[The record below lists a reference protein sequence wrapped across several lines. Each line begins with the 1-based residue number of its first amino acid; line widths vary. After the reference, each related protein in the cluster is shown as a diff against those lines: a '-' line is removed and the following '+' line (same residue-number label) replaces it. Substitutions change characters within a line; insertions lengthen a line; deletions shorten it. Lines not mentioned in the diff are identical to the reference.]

1 MSETAA
7 ALEEE
12 RLAEALRS
20 RGLIE
25 PDALGRAR
33 RVAADSGERLDRVL
47 TRLGLVAERA
57 MAETLAG
64 VLGLRV
70 AGAADYPDEPLY
82 AERLSPRFLRE
93 AQVVP
98 LEETADGLLLA
109 MADPLNGF
117 VRTAV
122 ELAVGLPVLPL
133 VAIPAELEAAL
144 ERLLRAREAG
154 EGGGAVDAVAVD
166 GDAPDDVE
174 KLRDIASE
182 APVIRLVNQLIARAV
197 DQRASDIHIEPFET
211 RLRVRY
217 RIDGVLQE
225 QDAPPRRLA
234 SAIVSRIKI
243 MARLDIAERRLPQD
257 GRLKLV
263 VRGKEVDFR
272 VATAPTLHGE
282 AVVLRIL
289 DWSNV
294 KLDFESLGFEGTPLE
309 RFLAQL
315 DRPNGIVLVTGPTGS
330 GKTTTL
336 YAALSRLNS
345 TERKIL
351 TVEDPVEYQLE
362 GVNQIQV
369 KPEIG
374 LSFAHVLRSFLRH
387 DPDVM
392 MVGEIRDLETAQVAT
407 QAALTGHLVLSTLH
421 TNGAAASI
429 NRLLDIGLADY
440 LVVSALV
447 GVVAQRL
454 VRVLCRDCRAP
465 YPAPPEL
472 AARLGLEP
480 GTWLYRPVGCPA
492 CGGTGYAGRTGVYEV
507 LAMDEALRRAILSR
521 ADAAGLHRA
530 AAEGGMRSLFD
541 DGVAKVLAGLTT
553 PEEVWRVTQEA

>member
-1 MSETAA
+1 MTATTPPMDEDALA
-7 ALEEE
+7 AVLRDRGLGE
-12 RLAEALRS
+12 AEAL
-20 RGLIE
+20 
-25 PDALGRAR
+25 ARAR

-47 TRLGLVAERA
+47 TRLGLVPERA
-57 MAETLAG
+57 MAEALAA
-64 VLGLRV
+64 VLGLTV
-70 AGAADYPDEPLY
+70 AGPADYPLDPVFP
-82 AERLSPRFLRE
+82 ERLSPRFLRE
-93 AQVVP
+93 AQVMP
-98 LEETADGLLLA
+98 LAEGPEGLVLA

-133 VAIPAELEAAL
+133 VAVPAELEAAL
-144 ERLLRAREAG
+144 ERILRAREPA
-154 EGGGAVDAVAVD
+154 EGTGVDVAALD

-182 APVIRLVNQLIARAV
+182 APVIRLVNQIIARAV

-211 RLRVRY
+211 RLRLRY
-217 RIDGVLQE
+217 RVDGVLQE

-272 VATAPTLHGE
+272 VATVPTLYGE

-294 KLDFESLGFEGTPLE
+294 KLDFESLGFEGTPLD

-336 YAALSRLNS
+336 YAALGRLNS

-374 LSFAHVLRSFLRH
+374 LNFAHVLRSFLRH

-440 LVVSALV
+440 LVVSALA

-454 VRVLCRDCRAP
+454 VRVLCPECRAP
-465 YPAPPEL
+465 YPASAEL
-472 AARLGLEP
+472 AARLGLAA
-480 GTWLYRPVGCPA
+480 GTWLHRPVGCAA

-507 LAMDEALRRAILSR
+507 LVMDDALRRAILAR
-521 ADAAGLHRA
+521 ADAAELHRA
-530 AAEGGMRSLFD
+530 AAAGGMRSLFD
-541 DGVAKVLAGLTT
+541 DGVRKVAAGITT
-553 PEEVWRVTQEA
+553 PEEVWRVTQEV